1 MANISFLGLGD
12 MGFALANTITG
23 AGHNTIV
30 WNRTK
35 ERAAPLLEKGAILA
49 SSPVEAISK
58 SSIIVVCVS
67 DYEAAEKFLRT
78 PDALAALNGRVL
90 VQLSTC
96 SPKQAR
102 AADDWVHQ
110 AGASYLDGEIL
121 AYVEQIGTPESLFL
135 VSGDNNAYSQCEE
148 LLKILA
154 PQTRY
159 LGPNPARASA
169 LTLGFHSGSLG
180 LITGILNGAA
190 ICEAEGVSMSEFG
203 DLIPLLMGYDA
214 EALSE
219 SVKRIEAGG
228 LEDSDASIG
237 VWAAIT
243 KPIIET
249 AKETGYDP
257 AFPAFIQDLFDRAI
271 KNGLGEH
278 NVGALINVLR
288 PDSK

>member
-1 MANISFLGLGD
+1 MGDISFLGLGD
-12 MGFALANTITG
+12 MGFAIANTAMK
-23 AGHNTIV
+23 AGYDTVV

-35 ERAAPLLEKGAILA
+35 ERAAPLLEDGAILA
-49 SSPVEAISK
+49 SSPVEAVSK
-58 SSIIVVCVS
+58 SPVIIVCVS
-67 DYEAAEKFLRT
+67 DYKVAETFLQT

-90 VQLSTC
+90 VQLSTG

-102 AADDWVHQ
+102 ATEDWVHQ

-121 AYVEQIGTPESLFL
+121 AYVEQIGTSESLFL
-135 VSGDNNAYSQCEE
+135 VSGDDEAFSQSEE

-180 LITGILNGAA
+180 LIAGILNGAA

-214 EALSE
+214 KALSE

-243 KPIIET
+243 KPMIET
-249 AKETGYDP
+249 ANENGYDP
-257 AFPAFIQDLFDRAI
+257 VFPAFIQSLFNRAI
-271 KNGLGEH
+271 KNGHGEH
-278 NVGALINVLR
+278 DVGALINVLR
-288 PDSK
+288 PDSR

>member
-1 MANISFLGLGD
+1 MGDISFLGLGD
-12 MGFALANTITG
+12 MGFAIANTAMR
-23 AGHNTIV
+23 AGFDTVV

-35 ERAAPLLEKGAILA
+35 ERATPLVEYGAILA
-49 SSPVEAISK
+49 SSSVEAILESPV
-58 SSIIVVCVS
+58 IVVCVS
-67 DYEAAEKFLRT
+67 DYEVAETFLQT

-90 VQLSTC
+90 VQLSTG

-102 AADDWVHQ
+102 VAEDWVRQ

-121 AYVEQIGTPESLFL
+121 VYVEQIGTPESLFL
-135 VSGDNNAYSQCEE
+135 VSGDNNAYSQCEK
-148 LLKILA
+148 LLKTLA

-159 LGPNPARASA
+159 LGPNPARATA
-169 LTLGFHSGSLG
+169 LTLGIHTASLG
-180 LITGILNGAA
+180 LITGVLNGAA

-228 LEDSDASIG
+228 LENSDASIG

-249 AKETGYDP
+249 AKEADYDP
-257 AFPAFIQDLFDRAI
+257 AFPEFIQNLFNRAI
-271 KNGLGEH
+271 ENGHGEH
-278 NVGALINVLR
+278 DVGALIKVLR
-288 PDSK
+288 PESR

>member
-12 MGFALANTITG
+12 MGFALANTITE
-23 AGHNTIV
+23 AGYNTIV
-30 WNRTK
+30 WNRTR
-35 ERAAPLLEKGAILA
+35 ERATPLLEKGAILA

-78 PDALAALNGRVL
+78 PEALAALKGRVL

-102 AADDWVHQ
+102 ATHDWVHQ

-121 AYVEQIGTPESLFL
+121 AYVEQIGTAESLFF
-135 VSGDNNAYSQCEE
+135 VSGDSNAYSQCEK

-180 LITGILNGAA
+180 LITGLLNGAA

-203 DLIPLLMGYDA
+203 DLIPMLLSYDA
-214 EALSE
+214 AALSE
-219 SVKRIEAGG
+219 SVKKIEAGG
-228 LEDSDASIG
+228 LENSDASIG

-243 KPIIET
+243 KPMIET
-249 AKETGYDP
+249 ARETGYDP
-257 AFPAFIQDLFDRAI
+257 AIPAFIQELFNRAI
-271 KNGLGEH
+271 ENGLGKH
-278 NVGALINVLR
+278 DVGALINILR
-288 PDSK
+288 PDSR

>member
-1 MANISFLGLGD
+1 MGDISFLGLGD
-12 MGFALANTITG
+12 MGFAIANSAMR
-23 AGHNTIV
+23 AGYDTVV

-35 ERAAPLLEKGAILA
+35 DRANPLVEYGAVLA
-49 SSPVEAISK
+49 SSSAEAISK
-58 SSIIVVCVS
+58 SPVIVVCVS
-67 DYEAAEKFLRT
+67 DYKVAETFLQT
-78 PDALAALNGRVL
+78 PDAIAALNGRIL
-90 VQLSTC
+90 VQLSSG

-102 AADDWVHQ
+102 AAESWVHQ

-135 VSGDNNAYSQCEE
+135 VSGDNNAYSQCEK

-159 LGPNPARASA
+159 LGLDPARAAA

-228 LEDSDASIG
+228 LDNSDASIG

-243 KPIIET
+243 KTIIET
-249 AKETGYDP
+249 ANETGYEP
-257 AFPAFIQDLFDRAI
+257 AFPEFIQNLFNRAI
-271 KNGLGEH
+271 DNGLGEH
-278 NVGALINVLR
+278 DVGALINVFR
-288 PDSK
+288 PKSR